1 MFPRFPSSSSSP
13 VPPKAF
19 VTFKHGIRDTVYLN
33 FLQHFLQSS
42 SCLAPLRCF
51 WTFLDLQKP
60 VTVDSGTEAL
70 QKGLRWVG
78 RGPAKPCGARYA
90 RPPVGASI
98 GRPFVVFVFP
108 EGKLSWLTQPRPP
121 GSLAPYLSPGR
132 PFSDQ
137 TLMLSP
143 TSFWYTC
150 LRSRN
155 IHHSPYFH

>member
-60 VTVDSGTEAL
+60 VTVDSGTEAAL
-70 QKGLRWVG
+70 QKGLRWAG
-78 RGPAKPCGARYA
+78 RGPAKPCGARCA
-90 RPPVGASI
+90 RPPVGAST
-98 GRPFVVFVFP
+98 RDALCRLCVSFC

-121 GSLAPYLSPGR
+121 RSLAPTSPRAGHSLIR
-132 PFSDQ
+132 
-137 TLMLSP
+137 
-143 TSFWYTC
+143 
-150 LRSRN
+150 LRCCPPEVSGT
-155 IHHSPYFH
+155 HV

>member
-1 MFPRFPSSSSSP
+1 MFPRFPSSSSSL

-19 VTFKHGIRDTVYLN
+19 MTFKHGIRDAFYLN

-60 VTVDSGTEAL
+60 VTVDSGTEVAL
-70 QKGLRWVG
+70 QKGLYWVG
-78 RGPAKPCGARYA
+78 KGPAKPCGAHAVPGCPWGPR
-90 RPPVGASI
+90 S

-121 GSLAPYLSPGR
+121 RSLAPYHSLGR

-137 TLMLSP
+137 TPMLSP
-143 TSFWYTC
+143 GSFWYTC
-150 LRSRN
+150 LRN
-155 IHHSPYFH
+155 